1 MYSCLQL
8 FFNYLEA
15 HGGPWALPVPAM
27 SGMIFFEI
35 FFFRSEASGLDL
47 AAD

>member
-1 MYSCLQL
+1 MYSCLQP

-15 HGGPWALPVPAM
+15 RGGPWALPVPAV
-27 SGMIFFEI
+27 SGMIFFE
-35 FFFRSEASGLDL
+35 FFFYSEASGLDP